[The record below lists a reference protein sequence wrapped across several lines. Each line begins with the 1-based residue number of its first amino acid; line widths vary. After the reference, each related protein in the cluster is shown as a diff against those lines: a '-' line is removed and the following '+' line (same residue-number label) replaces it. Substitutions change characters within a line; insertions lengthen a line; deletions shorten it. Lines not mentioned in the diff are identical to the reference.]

1 MTKNYT
7 GAEIE
12 SVIKA
17 AVSHAIL
24 RSTNILNFSEEL
36 KIDEKNLRLQLQDFI
51 KAVDEIKPQFGT
63 DDEKFEGYL
72 KENPIDYGEVFERI
86 NAEL

>member
-17 AVSHAIL
+17 AVSHTIL
-24 RSTNILNFSEEL
+24 RNTNILNFS
-36 KIDEKNLRLQLQDFI
+36 
-51 KAVDEIKPQFGT
+51 
-63 DDEKFEGYL
+63 
-72 KENPIDYGEVFERI
+72 
-86 NAEL
+86 